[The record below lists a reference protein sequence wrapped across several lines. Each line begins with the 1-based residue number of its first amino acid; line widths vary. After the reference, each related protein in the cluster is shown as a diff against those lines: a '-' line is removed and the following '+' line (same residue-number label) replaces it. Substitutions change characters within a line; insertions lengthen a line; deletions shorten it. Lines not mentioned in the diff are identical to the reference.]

1 MFDWLPATPRQVRFL
16 ALLNLLYGVN
26 HVIIFGF
33 SHFYR
38 RVCATV
44 FAQGDWEVL
53 LQFQEDLA
61 GSDSKVSS
69 EERKLEFHWRAI
81 FRELE

>member
-1 MFDWLPATPRQVRFL
+1 MGLTMSSSSDSVISIE
-16 ALLNLLYGVN
+16 GVCPI
-26 HVIIFGF
+26 VFGSGRLGSSSPISRKF
-33 SHFYR
+33 M
-38 RVCATV
+38 
-44 FAQGDWEVL
+44 
-53 LQFQEDLA
+53 